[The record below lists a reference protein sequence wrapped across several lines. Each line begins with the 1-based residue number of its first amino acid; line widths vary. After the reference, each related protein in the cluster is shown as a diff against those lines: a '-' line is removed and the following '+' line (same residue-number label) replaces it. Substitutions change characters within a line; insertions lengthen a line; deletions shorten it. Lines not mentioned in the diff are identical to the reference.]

1 MLFGGV
7 RLGKRRASCLLL
19 LIALMTI
26 LLMNDA
32 LIGQAP
38 ATLPV
43 VLIDTFLNKPVLASV
58 VLPVLLVLGNLFMP
72 QMTRYELASL
82 QDTQNIERHIL
93 SRVGWTCILI
103 ALGEILGGVVMA
115 VFDSQMVHGALPSIR
130 ELLIFALLNVWFVP
144 VFMLLQTLKV
154 TRVSLIGQISV
165 LAAVVVVD
173 FGLITIPIDVWPI
186 GFGGVTLLL
195 VKASWPIFLM
205 DLASL
210 IITVGLVWGFSKWRI
225 STSDYFG

>member
-115 VFDSQMVHGALPSIR
+115 VFDSQMVHGALPSIQ
-130 ELLIFALLNVWFVP
+130 EFLIFALLNVWFVP

-195 VKASWPIFLM
+195 VKASWPMFLM

>member
-1 MLFGGV
+1 
-7 RLGKRRASCLLL
+7 
-19 LIALMTI
+19 MTI

-115 VFDSQMVHGALPSIR
+115 VFDSQMVHGALPSIQ
-130 ELLIFALLNVWFVP
+130 EFLIFALLNVWFVP

-195 VKASWPIFLM
+195 VKASWPMFLM

>member
-115 VFDSQMVHGALPSIR
+115 VFDSHMVHGSFPSIQ

-144 VFMLLQTLKV
+144 LFMLLQTLKV